1 MDEYLSS
8 LPGSTLPIPWSLK
21 TVFIF
26 SVILEKLSKAILT
39 EQSMK
44 DL

>member
-1 MDEYLSS
+1 MDKYLPS

-21 TVFIF
+21 TVLVF

-44 DL
+44 GL